1 MVRGNKGEWSEPY
14 VAIRLLGEGR
24 LYLADVDGNKNEN
37 EWMQIL
43 DVLRYETCKHL
54 VKYHYDAK
62 ETEVTV
68 YIENKIVVK
77 ILADEFLKYA
87 DMLRGE
93 IISGTGPSFSVS
105 DEIMDFFKRV
115 KIDKNHLKAES
126 IEKSDIFLNLVDP
139 RAGITRKKIGFSIKS
154 KFGHN
159 PTLFNTAK
167 ACAPIFRLEG
177 MTDELMDEVNS
188 LFDAKGHA
196 AVRDR
201 CALILQHCKVSFVG
215 YPVAKKAGC
224 EAFAENLELVN
235 SELKIVIPHM
245 LYNYFFLGFSEVDL
259 NKVVERVIQDNPA
272 GLKRPEIKYPYMVK
286 NFLYAAYCGMTAST
300 LWDGKSNV
308 NGGFITVCNNG
319 DVLAHYAL
327 ESDAFKTYLYNNCYL
342 EFPSTSP
349 NHGNYGVVYKEFS
362 RYYFRLN
369 FQIRYK

>member
-14 VAIRLLGEGR
+14 VAIRLLGEGK
-24 LYLADVDGNKNEN
+24 LYLADADGNKNEN

-54 VKYHYDAK
+54 VKYNYDAK

>member
-14 VAIRLLGEGR
+14 VAIRLLGEGK
-24 LYLADVDGNKNEN
+24 LYLADADGNKNEN

-177 MTDELMDEVNS
+177 MTDELMEEVNS
-188 LFDAKGHA
+188 LFDSRGHA
-196 AVRDR
+196 AVRER

-224 EAFAENLELVN
+224 EAFAKNLELVN

>member
-14 VAIRLLGEGR
+14 VAIRLLGEGK
-24 LYLADVDGNKNEN
+24 LYLADADGNKNEN

-177 MTDELMDEVNS
+177 MTDELMEEVNS
-188 LFDAKGHA
+188 LFDSRGHA
-196 AVRDR
+196 AVRER
-201 CALILQHCKVSFVG
+201 CALILQHCKVSFIG

-245 LYNYFFLGFSEVDL
+245 LFNYFFLGFSEVDL

>member
-14 VAIRLLGEGR
+14 VAIRLLGEGK
-24 LYLADVDGNKNEN
+24 LYLADADGNKNEN

-54 VKYHYDAK
+54 VEYHYYAK

-177 MTDELMDEVNS
+177 MTDELMEEVNS
-188 LFDAKGHA
+188 LFDSRGHA
-196 AVRDR
+196 AVRER

-245 LYNYFFLGFSEVDL
+245 LFNYFFLGFSEVDL

>member
-1 MVRGNKGEWSEPY
+1 MEEIFMNVYDSNTFVGAYDIDSFLKRKF
-14 VAIRLLGEGR
+14 GEG
-24 LYLADVDGNKNEN
+24 
-37 EWMQIL
+37 
-43 DVLRYETCKHL
+43 
-54 VKYHYDAK
+54 
-62 ETEVTV
+62 
-68 YIENKIVVK
+68 
-77 ILADEFLKYA
+77 
-87 DMLRGE
+87 
-93 IISGTGPSFSVS
+93 S
-105 DEIMDFFKRV
+105 
-115 KIDKNHLKAES
+115 
-126 IEKSDIFLNLVDP
+126 
-139 RAGITRKKIGFSIKS
+139 
-154 KFGHN
+154 
-159 PTLFNTAK
+159 TLFNTAK

-177 MTDELMDEVNS
+177 MTDELMEEVNS
-188 LFDAKGHA
+188 LFDSRGHA
-196 AVRDR
+196 AVRER

-259 NKVVERVIQDNPA
+259 NKVVERVIQDNPD

>member
-14 VAIRLLGEGR
+14 VAIRLLGEGK
-24 LYLADVDGNKNEN
+24 LYLADADGNKNEN

-196 AVRDR
+196 AVRER

-327 ESDAFKTYLYNNCYL
+327 ESDAFKTYLYHNCYL

>member
-14 VAIRLLGEGR
+14 VAIRLLGEGK
-24 LYLADVDGNKNEN
+24 LYLADADGNKNEN

-154 KFGHN
+154 KFGQN
-159 PTLFNTAK
+159 PTLFNTAQ
-167 ACAPIFRLEG
+167 ACAPIFQLDG

-224 EAFAENLELVN
+224 EAFAENLELLN
-235 SELKIVIPHM
+235 RDLKIVIPHM

-272 GLKRPEIKYPYMVK
+272 GISRPEFKYPYMVK

-327 ESDAFKTYLYNNCYL
+327 ESDAFKTYLYNYCYL

-349 NHGNYGVVYKEFS
+349 KHGNYGIVYKEGS
-362 RYYFRLN
+362 RYFFRLN

>member
-14 VAIRLLGEGR
+14 VAIRLLGEGK
-24 LYLADVDGNKNEN
+24 LYLADADGNKNEN

-177 MTDELMDEVNS
+177 MTDELMEEVNS
-188 LFDAKGHA
+188 LFDSRGHA
-196 AVRDR
+196 AVRER
-201 CALILQHCKVSFVG
+201 CALILQHCEVSFVG

-319 DVLAHYAL
+319 DVLAHHAL

>member
-1 MVRGNKGEWSEPY
+1 MVKGNKGEWSEPY
-14 VAIRLLGEGR
+14 VVIRLLGEGR
-24 LYLADVDGNKNEN
+24 LYLADADGNKNDN

-43 DVLRYETCKHL
+43 DVLRYETCSHL
-54 VKYHYDAK
+54 VKYHYDPK
-62 ETEVTV
+62 ETVVTV
-68 YIENKIVVK
+68 YIENQMVVK

-93 IISGTGPSFSVS
+93 IVSGKGASFSVS

-126 IEKSDIFLNLVDP
+126 INKSDIFLNLVDP
-139 RAGITRKKIGFSIKS
+139 RAAIVRNNIGFSIKS
-154 KFGHN
+154 KFGQN
-159 PTLFNTAK
+159 PTLFNTAQ
-167 ACAPIFRLEG
+167 ACAPIFQLDG

-224 EAFAENLELVN
+224 EAFAENLELLN
-235 SELKIVIPHM
+235 RDLKIVIPHM

-272 GLKRPEIKYPYMVK
+272 GISRPEFKYPYMIK

-349 NHGNYGVVYKEFS
+349 KHGNYGIVYKEGS